1 MPPNKAFRNIT
12 GMMHWAAMPSVL
24 KSDQKSIHSF
34 HPHSIYNSVSLMWRN
49 ISRRA
54 LSLIFVLFSV
64 TFLTFIVSYFA
75 PGDPVLNMMGGR
87 HDPRKTKAA
96 IKIEVETSKIS
107 GEIKE

>member
-1 MPPNKAFRNIT
+1 
-12 GMMHWAAMPSVL
+12 
-24 KSDQKSIHSF
+24 
-34 HPHSIYNSVSLMWRN
+34 MWRN

-87 HDPRKTKAA
+87 QESSFGNVIASRYRF
-96 IKIEVETSKIS
+96 
-107 GEIKE
+107 